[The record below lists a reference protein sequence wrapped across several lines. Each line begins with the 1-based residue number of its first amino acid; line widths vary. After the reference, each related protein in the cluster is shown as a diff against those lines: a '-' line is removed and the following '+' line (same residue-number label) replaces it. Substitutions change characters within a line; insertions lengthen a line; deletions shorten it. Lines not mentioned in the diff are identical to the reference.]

1 MLTAI
6 VFLAGAACGVILVGL
21 VLIIVS
27 RVNDPD
33 EEVNGPEFL

>member
-6 VFLAGAACGVILVGL
+6 AFIVGAAAGVILVGL
-21 VLIIVS
+21 VLIVVS